1 MKRYFIVSLCHGGVL
16 GGGIVADDESI
27 TYRTNKLTVSQK
39 YRNLEM
45 KYCDIQGFSRKWVL
59 CFPIFSINMKSGE
72 TYKFL
77 VFNPKRFS
85 NLLNEKTGTAV

>member
-1 MKRYFIVSLCHGGVL
+1 MKHYFIVSLCHQGIL

-27 TYRTNKLTVSQK
+27 TYRTNKVTVSQK

-45 KYCDIQGFSRKWVL
+45 KYSDIQGYAKKWVL

-77 VFNPKRFS
+77 VFNTKKFS
-85 NLLNEKTGTAV
+85 ALLKEKTGAGI

>member
-1 MKRYFIVSLCHGGVL
+1 MKHYFIVSLCHEGIL
-16 GGGIVADDESI
+16 GGGIIADDESI

-45 KYCDIQGFSRKWVL
+45 KYSDIRGFSKKWVL
-59 CFPIFSINMKSGE
+59 CFPIYSINMKSGE

-77 VFNPKRFS
+77 VFNTKRFS
-85 NLLNEKTGTAV
+85 NLLNEKTGSGI